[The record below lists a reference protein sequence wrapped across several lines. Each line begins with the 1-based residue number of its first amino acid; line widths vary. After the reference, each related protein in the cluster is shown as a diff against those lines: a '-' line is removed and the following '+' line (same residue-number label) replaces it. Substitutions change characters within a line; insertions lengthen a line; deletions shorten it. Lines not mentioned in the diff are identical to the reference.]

1 MTRTPSEHPHHDGPL
16 AGEIERARSGSGRLV
31 LLRGATGTGRTTALD
46 AAVGAAAARGLRVL
60 RARCSPE
67 DTDVPLAA
75 VRQLLGPE
83 DEFADLVP
91 EGDERGTAARLW
103 RTLRAYAAEA
113 PLLVA
118 VDDVHLADDPSRR
131 WLLDAARRLDRL
143 PLLLVATERS
153 QYDIEPRPP
162 GLAQSLAPS
171 LVRTRTVAP
180 LADEAA
186 ATLVREAFPAA
197 GEAWAQACVRAGA
210 GVPLFLHALLDDLG
224 ATPWPE
230 PDAPACEGVPA
241 LPESCAALYP
251 GSYPAAVS
259 WWLENAGSATAEVAR
274 CLAALEE
281 AWPPQSTPGGAATD
295 APPEPPHPAMRE
307 RPPTAEESGAA

>member
-1 MTRTPSEHPHHDGPL
+1 MTRPPREHPHHVGPL
-16 AGEIERARSGSGRLV
+16 AAEIERARSGSGRLV

-46 AAVGAAAARGLRVL
+46 AAVRAAAARGLRVL

-67 DTDVPLAA
+67 DTGVPLAA
-75 VRQLLGPE
+75 VRQLLSPE

-103 RTLRAYAAEA
+103 RTLRTYAAEA

-180 LADEAA
+180 LGDEAA
-186 ATLVREAFPAA
+186 AALVREAFPAA
-197 GEAWAQACVRAGA
+197 GEVWAEACVRAGA

-230 PDAPACEGVPA
+230 PDAPAADGVPA

-259 WWLENAGSATAEVAR
+259 WWLENAGAATAEVA
-274 CLAALEE
+274 
-281 AWPPQSTPGGAATD
+281 
-295 APPEPPHPAMRE
+295 
-307 RPPTAEESGAA
+307 

>member
-1 MTRTPSEHPHHDGPL
+1 MIRPPREHPHHDGPL
-16 AGEIERARSGSGRLV
+16 AAEIERARGGSGRLV

-46 AAVGAAAARGLRVL
+46 AAVRTAAGRGLRVL

-75 VRQLLGPE
+75 VRQLLSPD
-83 DEFADLVP
+83 DEFSDLVP

-118 VDDVHLADDPSRR
+118 VDDVHLADEPSRR

-197 GEAWAQACVRAGA
+197 GEAWTEACVRAGA
-210 GVPLFLHALLDDLG
+210 GVPLLLHALLDDLG
-224 ATPWPE
+224 SNP
-230 PDAPACEGVPA
+230 
-241 LPESCAALYP
+241 L
-251 GSYPAAVS
+251 
-259 WWLENAGSATAEVAR
+259 AGAGRAR
-274 CLAALEE
+274 
-281 AWPPQSTPGGAATD
+281 
-295 APPEPPHPAMRE
+295 R
-307 RPPTAEESGAA
+307 